1 MTADE
6 DRAAALIAVAEQLVS
21 CRTAEGLDFDDVADE
36 AEIDPERLA
45 AAEAGE
51 LALNEDELERLA
63 ETYGVAI
70 TAFFG
75 GRITPMSYLFG
86 V

>member
-1 MTADE
+1 MAGE
-6 DRAAALIAVAEQLVS
+6 DRAAVLNTVAEQLIS
-21 CRTAEGLDFDDVADE
+21 FRAAEGLDFDDAADE

-63 ETYGVAI
+63 ETYGISV

-75 GRITPMSYLFG
+75 GRVTPMNYLFG
-86 V
+86 A

>member
-1 MTADE
+1 MAGD
-6 DRAAALIAVAEQLVS
+6 DRSAVLGAVAEMLIS
-21 CRTAEGLDFDDVADE
+21 CRTAEGLDFDDAAEE
-36 AEIDPERLA
+36 AHIDPERLA
-45 AAEAGE
+45 GAEAGE

-63 ETYGVAI
+63 EIYGVGI

-75 GRITPMSYLFG
+75 GRVTPMNYLFG

>member
-1 MTADE
+1 MAGE

-21 CRTAEGLDFDDVADE
+21 FRTAEGLDFDDAADE

-63 ETYGVAI
+63 ETYGVGI

-75 GRITPMSYLFG
+75 GRVTPMNYLFG

>member
-1 MTADE
+1 MAGE
-6 DRAAALIAVAEQLVS
+6 DRATVLIAVAEQLVS
-21 CRTAEGLDFDDVADE
+21 FRTAEGLDFDDAAHE

-63 ETYGVAI
+63 ETYGVGI

-75 GRITPMSYLFG
+75 GRVTPMNYLFG